1 MFYFVH
7 LGYIGH
13 RKFGVLASP
22 EVIRRAEEQARGVP
36 KSLAFNLLNILV
48 DLKTQ
53 ASSNISGQNGKKAL
67 DKNILGAI
75 QCKFSK
81 HMYLNLLPTGILKN
95 NLDHHIQNLMWGYRM
110 HVLHWASYE
119 MFVITREKLYRIV
132 LYWLIIRKTVD
143 LNKSHL
149 L

>member
-1 MFYFVH
+1 
-7 LGYIGH
+7 
-13 RKFGVLASP
+13 VLASP
-22 EVIRRAEEQARGVP
+22 GVIRRAEEQARGVP

-81 HMYLNLLPTGILKN
+81 HVHLNLLPTGILKN
-95 NLDHHIQNLMWGYRM
+95 NLDHHIQNLM
-110 HVLHWASYE
+110 
-119 MFVITREKLYRIV
+119 
-132 LYWLIIRKTVD
+132 
-143 LNKSHL
+143 
-149 L
+149 

>member
-1 MFYFVH
+1 MQLISSNWPIVLLVH

-13 RKFGVLASP
+13 RKFGVQASP

-48 DLKTQ
+48 DLETQ

-67 DKNILGAI
+67 DKSVLGAI

-81 HMYLNLLPTGILKN
+81 HLYICTHTYLLPIGI
-95 NLDHHIQNLMWGYRM
+95 
-110 HVLHWASYE
+110 
-119 MFVITREKLYRIV
+119 VI
-132 LYWLIIRKTVD
+132 II
-143 LNKSHL
+143 
-149 L
+149 